1 MLKETSEFSKIIT
14 SLLNGGKR
22 SLEDGKLDPL
32 KDAAN
37 FIPTL
42 LAAPDGIRDMGK
54 MADEA
59 DAATIPDCEELD
71 LEISSGLDA
80 FGADRLRYDWTKAL
94 MGVHAIF
101 RMGVSWGRKR
111 GQEEGEKAVLQD
123 IKDGKLSIED
133 IEKMEL

>member
-71 LEISSGLDA
+71 LEISNRPGC
-80 FGADRLRYDWTKAL
+80 FWC
-94 MGVHAIF
+94 
-101 RMGVSWGRKR
+101 
-111 GQEEGEKAVLQD
+111 
-123 IKDGKLSIED
+123 
-133 IEKMEL
+133 

>member
-1 MLKETSEFSKIIT
+1 MLQIS
-14 SLLNGGKR
+14 SLRCLQPQMV
-22 SLEDGKLDPL
+22 SVTWEDG
-32 KDAAN
+32 
-37 FIPTL
+37 
-42 LAAPDGIRDMGK
+42 
-54 MADEA
+54 DEA